1 MNRTLGSQQSVLA
14 RGLQVLF
21 AVVMAVLMGGAGV
34 AGALAAQ
41 TPEAT
46 PDFAA
51 MLPESIRESGTLNIA
66 ISLAYPPMEYSEP
79 GSTELIG
86 VDIDL
91 AREVTA
97 RLGLEP
103 NFQNY
108 EFAQLIPS
116 LTTGRSDI
124 IWTAMTDLNERHE
137 RVSFVDYFRTG
148 NTFFSPAEY
157 QDQFK
162 AIEDL
167 CGETVTVATGTS
179 WVQEV
184 EGLSDELC
192 DEDNQMS
199 VLQVPTLS
207 EQILQMKQKRAVA
220 GFMGFEGVLELEAKE
235 EGSWFKIGDLQ
246 SESYYG
252 IGTTPENE
260 QLRQVILAV
269 LESMLEDGTYVQILE
284 TYGMQEA
291 AVEEF
296 TVNNGI

>member
-1 MNRTLGSQQSVLA
+1 MNQTTFTARSVIGRKWSFLLAMIMTVVIGGS
-14 RGLQVLF
+14 GLVN
-21 AVVMAVLMGGAGV
+21 VV
-34 AGALAAQ
+34 AAQ
-41 TPEAT
+41 TPAAT

-51 MLPESIRESGTLNIA
+51 MLPESVRESGKLNIA

-91 AREVTA
+91 AKEVTA
-97 RLGLEP
+97 RLNLEP

-108 EFAQLIPS
+108 EFSQLIPS
-116 LTTGRSDI
+116 LTTGRSDV

-137 RVSFVDYFRTG
+137 RVSFIDYFKTG
-148 NTFFSPAEY
+148 NTFFAPAEY
-157 QDQFK
+157 ADQFT

-184 EGLSDELC
+184 EGLSKELC
-192 DEDNQMS
+192 GADDQMT

-207 EQILQMKQKRAVA
+207 EQILQMKQTRAVA
-220 GFMGFEGVLELEAKE
+220 GFMGFEGVLELQAKE
-235 EGSWFKIGDLQ
+235 ADKWIRIGDLQ
-246 SESYYG
+246 GESFYG

-260 QLRQVILAV
+260 QLREAILAV
-269 LESMLEDGTYVQILE
+269 LNSMLEDGTYLEILE
-284 TYGMQEA
+284 SYGMQDA

-296 TVNNGI
+296 TINNGI

>member
-1 MNRTLGSQQSVLA
+1 
-14 RGLQVLF
+14 
-21 AVVMAVLMGGAGV
+21 MAIAMGGTGIV
-34 AGALAAQ
+34 GAYAAS

-51 MLPESIRESGTLNIA
+51 MLPESVRESGTLNIA

-91 AREVTA
+91 AKEVAA
-97 RLGLEP
+97 RLELEP

-137 RVSFVDYFRTG
+137 RVSFIDYFRTG
-148 NTFFSPAEY
+148 NTFFAPAEY
-157 QDQFK
+157 RDQFK
-162 AIEDL
+162 GIEDL

-184 EGLSDELC
+184 EELSKQLC
-192 DEDNQMS
+192 GDNQMT

-220 GFMGFEGVLELEAKE
+220 GFMGFEGVLELEARQ
-235 EGSWFKIGDLQ
+235 EGEWFRIGELQ
-246 SESYYG
+246 SESHYG

-260 QLRQVILAV
+260 QLREAILAV
-269 LESMLEDGTYVQILE
+269 LNAMLEDGTYVEILE
-284 TYGMQEA
+284 AYGMQEA

-296 TVNNGI
+296 TINNGI